1 MNNSMHTF
9 LLVAALCTVLSACQ
23 TIGGGSPN
31 GGNGGSSEEAALDA
45 AQRLG
50 EAKAGELISI
60 PLGDTGD
67 SRSVTVGEIYTAASG
82 RRCRHLFTMDRQP
95 LQQVVCATAR
105 GQWELQ
111 RALSTS
117 HIGVVDLVP
126 ANYRQ
131 TPDTSGTEKLDTSDA
146 EKLDTPAIEKLNTPR
161 TEKLDTVEAEKGELA
176 SIPLTIQA
184 TETLWSFSERVT
196 GDGLNWEV
204 IANVNDIDD
213 PRSLAS
219 ATVLNVPASLVIDE
233 LGAVSEQSV
242 ERRKLQGQ

>member
-1 MNNSMHTF
+1 MHTF
-9 LLVAALCTVLSACQ
+9 LLVAVLCTMLSACQ
-23 TIGGGSPN
+23 SIGGGFPN
-31 GGNGGSSEEAALDA
+31 GGNEVSNKGAALDS

-60 PLGDTGD
+60 PAGDTGD
-67 SRSVTVGEIYTAASG
+67 SRSVTVGKIYTAASG
-82 RRCRHLFTMDRQP
+82 RRCRHLFTTDRQP
-95 LQQVVCATAR
+95 LQQVVCATDE

-117 HIGVVDLVP
+117 HIGVVDVVP
-126 ANYRQ
+126 ASYRH
-131 TPDTSGTEKLDTSDA
+131 TPDTAGTEKLDTPG
-146 EKLDTPAIEKLNTPR
+146 LEKLNTPGI
-161 TEKLDTVEAEKGELA
+161 EKLDTLETEKSELV

-213 PRSLAS
+213 PRSLPS
-219 ATVLNVPASLVIDE
+219 ATVLNVPASLVIDD
-233 LGAVSEQSV
+233 LGGGSDQSV
-242 ERRKLQGQ
+242 EHRKLQGQ

>member
-9 LLVAALCTVLSACQ
+9 SLVAVVCTMLSACQ
-23 TIGGGSPN
+23 TIGGGFPN
-31 GGNGGSSEEAALDA
+31 GGNEVSNKGATLDS

-50 EAKAGELISI
+50 QANAGELISI
-60 PLGDTGD
+60 PAGDTGD
-67 SRSVTVGEIYTAASG
+67 SRSVTVGKVYTAASG
-82 RRCRHLFTMDRQP
+82 RRCRHLFTTDRQP
-95 LQQVVCATAR
+95 LQQVVCATEE

-117 HIGVVDLVP
+117 HIGVVDVVP
-126 ANYRQ
+126 ASYQ
-131 TPDTSGTEKLDTSDA
+131 HTPDTAGS
-146 EKLDTPAIEKLNTPR
+146 EKLNTPGI
-161 TEKLDTVEAEKGELA
+161 EKLDTLEAEKSELA

-213 PRSLAS
+213 PRSLPS
-219 ATVLNVPASLVIDE
+219 ATVLNVPASLVIDD
-233 LGAVSEQSV
+233 LGDGSDQSV
-242 ERRKLQGQ
+242 EHRKLQGQ